1 MGVAAKIGEIAKS
14 KGIALKE
21 LSREIDV
28 PYTTLYN
35 AVKRDSK
42 MEFETVQKIADA
54 LNVPWY
60 VLLGEEDALH
70 GLVKAESSVDYDSE
84 KERLVIDEDGRIRT
98 QNLDV
103 LKKQAYDELM
113 EEHPEFLRYSKTQ
126 IFEQE
131 RRRRYLDELF
141 YCLNE
146 KGQEILN
153 EVAKGICMLDSY
165 RVGALPTAS
174 DFLSYEKAIQKSLP
188 EDNLDT
194 DDSSDQK

>member
-1 MGVAAKIGEIAKS
+1 MGLAAKIGEIAK
-14 KGIALKE
+14 KRGISLKE

-28 PYTTLYN
+28 PYTTLYH

-42 MEFETVQKIADA
+42 MGFETVQKIADV

-70 GLVKAESSVDYDSE
+70 GLVKAESSVDYDSK
-84 KERLVIDEDGRIRT
+84 KERLVVDTDGRIRT
-98 QNLDV
+98 QNLEV
-103 LKKQAYDELM
+103 LKKQDYDELI
-113 EEHPEFLRYSKTQ
+113 EEHPAFLSYSKLQ

-146 KGQEILN
+146 RGQEILN
-153 EVAKGICMLDSY
+153 EMAKGICMLDSY
-165 RVGALPTAS
+165 RVDALPTAS

-194 DDSSDQK
+194 DDGSDKK